1 MPKLPP
7 LSWREVLKRLET
19 FGYKVIRQ
27 KGSHMR
33 LKNFKTSESKPLTL
47 PKHSV
52 IGKGLLRKILRDA
65 KIDAESFKRF

>member
-1 MPKLPP
+1 MPKLPS
-7 LSWREVLKRLET
+7 LSWRKVLKRLET

-33 LKNFKTSESKPLTL
+33 LKNFKMPDSKPLTL

-65 KIDAESFKRF
+65 KIDAESFKHF